1 MHLLGTI
8 HLMGW
13 CERAE
18 RRVPPAVLPKTLDT
32 IHKDKQALI
41 FHWMDAA
48 TIIDNFLLSKDAIIL
63 I

>member
-1 MHLLGTI
+1 
-8 HLMGW
+8 MGW